1 MLLGTYQ
8 FKYGRNIYFFF
19 LGEEETDQRRITT
32 TTSPRNTDMFVEP
45 KPHVDSNILI
55 AVAIVISVV

>member
-8 FKYGRNIYFFF
+8 FKYGRNVLLF
-19 LGEEETDQRRITT
+19 LLVEEETDQRRITT
-32 TTSPRNTDMFVEP
+32 TTSPLNNGMVVKP